1 MWFLQVDTLLAI
13 AAFALALG
21 VLRRLLPQPAVN
33 LLLPVASL
41 GVIGWI
47 SPSLAVFT
55 LVYALGGLLLVWLLR
70 ALPWGKRLCF
80 PLFCLL
86 ALAPFLLGRGEA
98 FGLALPVPVESVGLA
113 FQMLKLIDAFYYVYY
128 SGEPVKLLPYLGYM
142 TYLPTFTSGPLFRYR
157 DFLRSYEK
165 PLLLD
170 AELLSVGLRRV
181 ILGLFKKVVLAEL
194 ALTGLNWLLEQALR
208 LPVCL
213 AITAASY
220 LVLYLDLSG
229 YSDIAVGL
237 GRIGGLDVPENFKHP
252 LRAPTLT
259 QFWRSWHATLS
270 DWIREHIYVV
280 VAKKKLNK
288 GVSALIALATMVV
301 MSLWHGFNLPYLLA
315 GVYNGVLLAL
325 ENLLGLTTVNRRKA
339 KKPVLFFRCLAVN
352 LLFALNTLV
361 FTLPAGQA
369 PAVLRGFVRL

>member
-1 MWFLQVDTLLAI
+1 M
-13 AAFALALG
+13 
-21 VLRRLLPQPAVN
+21 
-33 LLLPVASL
+33 
-41 GVIGWI
+41 
-47 SPSLAVFT
+47 
-55 LVYALGGLLLVWLLR
+55 WLLR
-70 ALPWGKRLCF
+70 ALPRGKRLCF

-259 QFWRSWHATLS
+259 QFWRGWHATLS

-361 FTLPAGQA
+361 FTLPAGQV
-369 PAVLRGFVRL
+369 PEVLRGFVRL